1 MLKGIDPVLGPDLLT
16 ALYLMGHGD
25 EIALVDAHFP
35 AASTAARTTV
45 GRLVRADAGGGPRLL
60 RAVLGVLE
68 LDTFVETAAWRME
81 VDGAPDEL
89 PPVQLEMRS
98 ALHQNA
104 GPEHQLGSLARSD
117 FYQRARAV
125 YAVVVTGETRPW
137 GNVIL
142 RKGVTPAPAGATESP
157 RTIADW

>member
-1 MLKGIDPVLGPDLLT
+1 MLKGIDPVLGPDLLA

-35 AASTAARTTV
+35 AASTAARTTF
-45 GRLVRADAGGGPRLL
+45 GRLIRADAGGVPRLL
-60 RAVLGVLE
+60 RAVLSVLE
-68 LDTFVETAAWRME
+68 LDSFVDVAAWRME

-89 PPVQLEMRS
+89 PPVQVELRS
-98 ALHQNA
+98 VLQQNA
-104 GPEHQLGSLARSD
+104 GSERRLGSLRRPD
-117 FYQRARAV
+117 FYERARAV
-125 YAVVVTGETRPW
+125 YAVAVTGETRPW

-142 RKGVTPAPAGATESP
+142 RKGVTPAPEGMGEPP